1 MRIAL
6 YIFSATVIIS
16 MSLYDSYFAY
26 TNRHTFVEWELNPI
40 AIWLYKLI
48 GMQGMILLKISIL
61 ILFIVVSAPLFIKG
75 NKVATIGVTLTVVAH
90 LFLAGYYGVLF
101 L

>member
-1 MRIAL
+1 MRVAL
-6 YIFSATVIIS
+6 YIFSVTIIIS

-40 AIWLYKLI
+40 AIWLCKLI
-48 GMQGMILLKISIL
+48 GIQGMILLKFTI
-61 ILFIVVSAPLFIKG
+61 ILFFTIASAPLFIKG
-75 NKVATIGVTLTVVAH
+75 NKIITIGVSFTTVAH